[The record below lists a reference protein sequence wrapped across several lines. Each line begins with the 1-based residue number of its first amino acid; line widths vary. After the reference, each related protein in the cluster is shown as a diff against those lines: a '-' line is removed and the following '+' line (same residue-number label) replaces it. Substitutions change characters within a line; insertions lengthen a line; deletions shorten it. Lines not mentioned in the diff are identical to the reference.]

1 MSIAEVFLML
11 WAIVATVLAVIS
23 HNMFKRAVMHG
34 KAISVLIAEV
44 SLGEVKPKDD
54 GDGFISVENEDIRM
68 SFKKLN
74 VRREP

>member
-23 HNMFKRAVMHG
+23 HSLFKRAVMHG

-44 SLGEVKPKDD
+44 ATGEVKPQEESN
-54 GDGFISVENEDIRM
+54 GYITVENDDIRM
-68 SFKKLN
+68 SFKRVDN
-74 VRREP
+74 HE

>member
-23 HNMFKRAVMHG
+23 HSLFKRAVMHG

-44 SLGEVKPKDD
+44 ATGEVKPKDG
-54 GDGFISVENEDIRM
+54 GDGYITVENDDIRM
-68 SFKKLN
+68 SFKRVGN
-74 VRREP
+74 HE